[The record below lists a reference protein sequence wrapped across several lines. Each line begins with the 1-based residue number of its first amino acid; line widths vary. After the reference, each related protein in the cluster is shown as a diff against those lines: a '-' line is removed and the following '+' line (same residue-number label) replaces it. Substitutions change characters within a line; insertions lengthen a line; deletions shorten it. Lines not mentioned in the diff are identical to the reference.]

1 MDSCGRHNGI
11 INPEESGNFDPIT
24 NAAPTNERTGD
35 RPTKSNPFG
44 FLALPRAT
52 PSLRGGE
59 GERGRGSCN
68 KLCLVRGRRNIC
80 QRGEREEQRASH
92 KGELIKRLNFQEW
105 PSVRPSVHSFVRKAI
120 EISVLSRLTSSR
132 LARFFSGRGRQAGNE
147 RGFHARQYKGTVALP
162 PPGPRRPA
170 SHLPRGSGD
179 DAKSVEADFEFF
191 SKKMDGEATVQ
202 VATLAGAALPTERVG
217 RDGNTRNT

>member
-1 MDSCGRHNGI
+1 MKYLYYHG
-11 INPEESGNFDPIT
+11 
-24 NAAPTNERTGD
+24 
-35 RPTKSNPFG
+35 
-44 FLALPRAT
+44 
-52 PSLRGGE
+52 SLHP
-59 GERGRGSCN
+59 
-68 KLCLVRGRRNIC
+68 
-80 QRGEREEQRASH
+80 AS
-92 KGELIKRLNFQEW
+92 LD
-105 PSVRPSVHSFVRKAI
+105 
-120 EISVLSRLTSSR
+120 
-132 LARFFSGRGRQAGNE
+132 FSQAGRQAGNE

-162 PPGPRRPA
+162 PPGPPRPA